1 MKSETERDRWHG
13 MKALWRF
20 GATAVLVSSA
30 PLAVLANNST
40 PAAANILYDWQGT
53 CTLGCTG
60 IATGVL
66 TLAAGNPYDFVRS
79 NFISFEYVSS
89 SGSFFLDNASPYL
102 NAQGGIS
109 NPEGRFIFLEENAFG
124 PNTLP
129 LWQLVSYESAVLPI
143 TLSPEPGGW
152 QFLNGSYFYQCLDPE
167 CRTWTDDVIRNVGV
181 GGVFTPVAAVPVPIP
196 IPGAGLPGL
205 IFAGVGLLGWWRQR
219 RKIA

>member
-1 MKSETERDRWHG
+1 MSVAPEGGRNRIMIYGPKNDGTYIVEFKTADGEALAISRAGITMKSETERDRWHG

-30 PLAVLANNST
+30 QLAVLVNNST
-40 PAAANILYDWQGT
+40 PAAANIVYDWQRT

-66 TLAAGNPYDFVRS
+66 TLAAGNPYGFVRS
-79 NFISFEYVSS
+79 NFISFEYISS

-152 QFLNGSYFYQCLDPE
+152 QFLNGSYFLSMS
-167 CRTWTDDVIRNVGV
+167 RSRM
-181 GGVFTPVAAVPVPIP
+181 
-196 IPGAGLPGL
+196 
-205 IFAGVGLLGWWRQR
+205 
-219 RKIA
+219 